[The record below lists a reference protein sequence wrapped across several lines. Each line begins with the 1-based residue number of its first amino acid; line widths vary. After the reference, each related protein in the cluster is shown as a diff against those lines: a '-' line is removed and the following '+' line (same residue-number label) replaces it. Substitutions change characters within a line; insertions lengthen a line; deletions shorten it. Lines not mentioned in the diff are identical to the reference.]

1 MPTRSCLLERIL
13 TLAALVAVT
22 FASPALAATEP
33 SARLVS
39 CSSGSCLLVSGRR
52 ENPAATVLINGHAVQ
67 VQGNLKWRAR
77 LPVETVRAWS
87 KPLARTIDVSVL
99 DIEGQSKTAEEVD
112 LPIGLLG
119 PTTDLAFLVI
129 SLK

>member
-1 MPTRSCLLERIL
+1 MPMRSGPLERIL
-13 TLAALVAVT
+13 TLAVLATVT
-22 FASPALAATEP
+22 FASPAAAASEP

-52 ENPAATVLINGHAVQ
+52 ESPAATVMINGHAIP

-87 KPLARTIDVSVL
+87 KPSARTIDVSIL
-99 DIEGQSKTAEEVD
+99 DTEAQSKTAEKVD

-119 PTTDLAFLVI
+119 KTSDLAFLVI
-129 SLK
+129 SMK